1 MATADRGSAA
11 ESKCMGDKSP
21 KNIHKQVDQRHDKE
35 VEKVQ
40 HKHENA
46 EAQHH
51 PVSGHP
57 PTPEETEKLEKEAVA
72 EPVPAR

>member
-1 MATADRGSAA
+1 LISDALG
-11 ESKCMGDKSP
+11 MGDKSP
-21 KNIHKQVDQRHDKE
+21 KNIHKQEEQRHDKD

-57 PTPEETEKLEKEAVA
+57 VTPAEAEKAKETEEAVEAAAA
-72 EPVPAR
+72 EKAAS